1 MLMMQVRSWLPISP
15 QRGSVRNLQKNSAAC
30 LSFVDVFRQ
39 KGYKLTGK
47 ARIAARDDPEFER
60 LSAPLTAIAGN
71 RFKVRHVIA
80 LTVERIAPI
89 LAPSYALYHATE
101 EDMIEDSYRTYS
113 VAPISESWIR
123 RGCPATPADSGGIAD
138 SMTTSTHTVQMD
150 ERNRHI
156 RININ
161 GELFP
166 REKAVVSVFDSGFV
180 LGDGIW
186 EGLRLHQGVI
196 PFLDRHLKRLWE
208 GARALDFDLGISPA
222 ALKTRLYDT
231 MDANGMES
239 GVHIRL
245 MLSRGV
251 KSTPYQD
258 PAMTVGEPTIV
269 IIPEH
274 KTPDPGLYDRGVR
287 LYTVY
292 VRRGYADVQDPRINS
307 HSKLNCIF
315 GCIQAAKAGYDE
327 ALMLDPHGHVATCN
341 STHFFIVRE
350 GEVWTSSGDYC
361 LDGIT
366 RRNIINLCKANDLPV
381 YERNFSVA
389 QAYGA
394 EEAFVT
400 GTFAG
405 VTPVSEIDGRII
417 GAGKPGPMTR
427 RLRKFYQELIKT
439 ECDRGRQ

>member
-1 MLMMQVRSWLPISP
+1 M
-15 QRGSVRNLQKNSAAC
+15 GKGTH
-30 LSFVDVFRQ
+30 DFRQ
-39 KGYKLTGK
+39 
-47 ARIAARDDPEFER
+47 DPR
-60 LSAPLTAIAGN
+60 NDS
-71 RFKVRHVIA
+71 
-80 LTVERIAPI
+80 I
-89 LAPSYALYHATE
+89 L
-101 EDMIEDSYRTYS
+101 
-113 VAPISESWIR
+113 
-123 RGCPATPADSGGIAD
+123 
-138 SMTTSTHTVQMD
+138 
-150 ERNRHI
+150 
-156 RININ
+156 ININ

-166 REKAVVSVFDSGFV
+166 REKAVVSVFDSGFI

-186 EGLRLHQGVI
+186 EGMRVHRGRI
-196 PFLDRHLKRLWE
+196 PFVDRHMKRLWE
-208 GARALDFDLGISPA
+208 GALALDLDMGLSRES
-222 ALKTRLYDT
+222 LVERLYQT
-231 MDANGMES
+231 LEANGMEED
-239 GVHIRL
+239 VHIRL
-245 MLSRGV
+245 MVSRGI

-258 PAMTVGEPTIV
+258 PAVTISGPTIV
-269 IIPEH
+269 IIPEY
-274 KTPDPGLYDRGVR
+274 KTPDPALNERGIR

-366 RRNIINLCKANDLPV
+366 RRNIINLCKANDIPV
-381 YERNFSVA
+381 YEKNFSVM

-405 VTPVSEIDGRII
+405 LTPVVDIDGRRI
-417 GAGKPGPMTR
+417 GNGDPRPMTA
-427 RLRKFYQELIKT
+427 RLQQLYGELIER
-439 ECDRGRQ
+439 ECA